1 MTDHDA
7 RIGAIVS
14 AFEEAMARFRA
25 QLSSADSAA
34 AERVPEGGGWTA
46 AQVAVHV
53 AMVNVSFAS
62 IIDGS
67 RPAAQP
73 APDGFVERSFAEI
86 AAGIPEKIE
95 APSRAH
101 PPADVSHD
109 AAVESLTT
117 SDARLV
123 AALRG
128 LDAERARLT
137 IESPVVGGRVSLY
150 QVGEWAVAHVIR
162 HNKQV
167 KRLLGGEAV

>member
-1 MTDHDA
+1 MTHES

-25 QLSSADSAA
+25 RLSSADPAA
-34 AERVPEGGGWTA
+34 AERVPDGGGWTP
-46 AQVAVHV
+46 AQVAAHV

-62 IIDGS
+62 VIDGS

-73 APDGFVERSFAEI
+73 APDGFVERSWQAI
-86 AAGIPEKIE
+86 ADGIPEKLE

-101 PPADVSHD
+101 PPAGVGRD
-109 AAVESLTT
+109 AAIASLAASETQ
-117 SDARLV
+117 LV

-128 LDAERARLT
+128 LDAGRAGLT
-137 IESPVVGGRVSLY
+137 IESPIVGGRVSLY

-162 HNKQV
+162 HNRQV
-167 KRLLGGEAV
+167 KRLLGGGAV